1 MVKSC
6 GLIHTNTFTKG
17 KNKVDP
23 APKHPQRHV
32 EDAEV
37 NFLVNSSSEINSNTV
52 KQIWSKVSV

>member
-1 MVKSC
+1 MVKRC

-32 EDAEV
+32 EGAEV
-37 NFLVNSSSEINSNTV
+37 NLHALIMEKFFGEFFIGD
-52 KQIWSKVSV
+52 K